1 MQDSSNFKISSS
13 YPTLKEFVDPFN
25 HPIHVGIRQESVHR
39 QAQHARA
46 EQICIWAASR
56 PELRES
62 FLAMQGHGI
71 MGECWYAAFIKVTAK
86 SVAVRSCDD
95 KQVSVALAGLGLQPD
110 RQFTKRFPVF
120 FRNGAP
126 PAVPFVKSSEVD
138 TKDCCMQLI
147 EAAVFAK
154 DLDRKS
160 V

>member
-1 MQDSSNFKISSS
+1 MDRF
-13 YPTLKEFVDPFN
+13 D

-110 RQFTKRFPVF
+110 RQFTKGFSVF

-126 PAVPFVKSSEVD
+126 PAVPFIKSSEVEAEN
-138 TKDCCMQLI
+138 CCMQLI

-154 DLDRKS
+154 DLR
-160 V
+160 